1 MDQVLPRER
10 LLGALQDEIL
20 TTDGVA
26 PFNCLPTLRVKG
38 IYDVY
43 PFNWTDSKTEGGKF
57 TIKGEVSLPASA
69 RVPRFGPEWA
79 IYVGGIILDE
89 RGYVN
94 SFVPLTCDVH
104 VEARGIPR
112 TKLERKFANGWFA
125 DGSLLERVNA
135 GETVHWILVDRQTE
149 LKPMH
154 ALVVFV
160 ASKTQVP
167 VDVAVGWLS
176 ASLHAVQYRDAPIDE
191 GISQELSLTLRDP
204 GTLVPIEIPVRGRDC
219 DHAQAFDLKSFVYFT
234 EQKHHIMKCTVCQ
247 TPIIFRNMV
256 IDATFREFLRVCKLV
271 LGGNPDRSEVQ
282 IHSADY
288 ARVYGNPG
296 ATNLE
301 DARMRGG
308 LKETKKRKRNTDEDG
323 EALDGETPDG
333 ELDGETQSSLPKAKI
348 NDVVKVHRGQ
358 TFTLARIDMSGIK
371 GKVTVLYPHPAFPPG
386 TLYVVS
392 PVQRNA
398 GRPENRYGLGVA
410 GKWRSE
416 SKDYGVWE
424 AAMEEKEDLHE
435 LHSNTNHPGAAPRVQ
450 TPEPP
455 PTLTPPPTA

>member
-43 PFNWTDSKTEGGKF
+43 PFNWTDSNRTM
-57 TIKGEVSLPASA
+57 IKGEVSLPASA

-125 DGSLLERVNA
+125 DGSVLERVNA
-135 GETVHWILVDRQTE
+135 GETVHWILVDERRAEANRQLTQ

-271 LGGNPDRSEVQ
+271 LGDNSDRSEVQ

-308 LKETKKRKRNTDEDG
+308 LKETKKRKRPDEII
-323 EALDGETPDG
+323 
-333 ELDGETQSSLPKAKI
+333 AKI
-348 NDVVKVHRGQ
+348 NDVIKMQKGQ
-358 TFTLARIDMSGIK
+358 TFTLARIDAYGTE

-398 GRPENRYGLGVA
+398 GRPENRFGLGVA

-416 SKDYGVWE
+416 PKDYGVWE

-435 LHSNTNHPGAAPRVQ
+435 LHSNTNHPGAAPRVR

>member
-271 LGGNPDRSEVQ
+271 LGDNSDRSEVQ

-308 LKETKKRKRNTDEDG
+308 LKETKKRKRPDEII
-323 EALDGETPDG
+323 
-333 ELDGETQSSLPKAKI
+333 AKI
-348 NDVVKVHRGQ
+348 NDVIKMQKGQ
-358 TFTLARIDMSGIK
+358 TFTLARIDAYGTE

-398 GRPENRYGLGVA
+398 GRPENRFGLGVA

-416 SKDYGVWE
+416 PKDYGVWE

-435 LHSNTNHPGAAPRVQ
+435 LHSNTNHPGAAPRVR